1 MKNNS
6 RLLAIGLFILLAL
19 IWGSSFI
26 LIKKGLTVLDSREV
40 GALRI
45 VAAFFFLAIVGIG
58 NLKKVKRHEWK
69 YLGIVGLAG
78 SLIPSFLFAFAQTRL
93 DSAVVGILNAL
104 TPLFTIIISVFV
116 YGRSQGRNAFFGVV
130 AGFFGSVLLIIAGS
144 GGSIQNINF
153 YAFFIVLA
161 TVLYGTNLNV
171 TKEHLSGQ
179 KAMVITSVSML
190 LVGPVASI
198 YLFGMT
204 DFLYKLNN
212 VEGAWMATSYILI
225 LGVFGTAL
233 AMLIFNHIVKLT
245 SPLFTSSVTYVIPI
259 VAVMWGLL
267 DGEQLLLSH
276 YLGMVCI
283 ILGVYIANSRKKA
296 SSN

>member
-1 MKNNS
+1 MKNT
-6 RLLAIGLFILLAL
+6 RFLAIGLLILLAL

-45 VAAFFFLAIVGIG
+45 VSAFVFLAVVGIG
-58 NLKKVKRHEWK
+58 NLKKVQRHEWK
-69 YLGIVGLAG
+69 YLLIVGLAG

-104 TPLFTIIISVFV
+104 TPLFTIIISVFI

-130 AGFFGSVLLIIAGS
+130 AGFVGSVLLIIAGS

-179 KAMVITSVSML
+179 KAIVITSVSML
-190 LVGPVASI
+190 LVGPFASV

-204 DFLYKLNN
+204 DFVHKLSH
-212 VEGAWMATSYILI
+212 VDGAWLATSYILI

-233 AMLIFNHIVKLT
+233 ALVIFNHIVKLT
-245 SPLFTSSVTYVIPI
+245 NPLFTSSVTYIIPI

-267 DGEQLLLSH
+267 DGEKLLLLH
-276 YLGMVCI
+276 YLGMVFI
-283 ILGVYIANSRKKA
+283 ILGVYIANSRKRA
-296 SSN
+296 SSK

>member
-6 RLLAIGLFILLAL
+6 QLLAIGLLILLAL

-45 VAAFFFLAIVGIG
+45 VSAFIFLAAAGII

-69 YLGIVGLAG
+69 YLLMVGLAG

-116 YGRSQGRNAFFGVV
+116 YSRSQGRNAFFGVI
-130 AGFFGSVLLIIAGS
+130 AGFVGSVLLIVAGT

-161 TVLYGTNLNV
+161 TVFYGTNLNV

-179 KAMVITSVSML
+179 KAIVITSVSML
-190 LVGPVASI
+190 LVGPLASV

-204 DFLYKLNN
+204 DFIYKLQY
-212 VEGAWMATSYILI
+212 VRGAWLATSYILI

-233 AMLIFNHIVKLT
+233 AMVIFNHIVKLT
-245 SPLFTSSVTYVIPI
+245 NPLFTSSVTYIIPI

-267 DGEQLLLSH
+267 DGEQLLLLH
-276 YLGMVCI
+276 YLGMAFI
-283 ILGVYIANSRKKA
+283 ILGVYIANSRRRA
-296 SSN
+296 SSK

>member
-1 MKNNS
+1 MKNS
-6 RLLAIGLFILLAL
+6 RYLALGLLILLAL

-45 VAAFFFLAIVGIG
+45 VSAFVFLAVVGIG
-58 NLKKVKRHEWK
+58 NLKKVQRHEWK
-69 YLGIVGLAG
+69 YLLIVGLAG

-116 YGRSQGRNAFFGVV
+116 YKRTQGRNAFFGVV
-130 AGFFGSVLLIIAGS
+130 AGFVGSVLLIIAGS
-144 GGSIQNINF
+144 GGSIENINF

-179 KAMVITSVSML
+179 KAIVITSVSML
-190 LVGPVASI
+190 MVGPVASI

-204 DFLYKLNN
+204 DFAYKLQH
-212 VEGAWMATSYILI
+212 VDGAWLATSYILI

-233 AMLIFNHIVKLT
+233 AMVIFNHIVKLT
-245 SPLFTSSVTYVIPI
+245 NPLFTSSVTYIIPI
-259 VAVMWGLL
+259 VAVIWGLL
-267 DGEQLLLSH
+267 DGEQLLLLH
-276 YLGMVCI
+276 YLGMAFI
-283 ILGVYIANSRKKA
+283 ILGVYIANSRKRA
-296 SSN
+296 SSK

>member
-1 MKNNS
+1 MKNT
-6 RLLAIGLFILLAL
+6 RYLALGLLILLAL

-45 VAAFFFLAIVGIG
+45 VSAFAFLAVIGIR
-58 NLKKVKRHEWK
+58 NLKKVKRNEWK
-69 YLGIVGLAG
+69 YLLIVGLAG

-130 AGFFGSVLLIIAGS
+130 AGFLGSVLLIIAGS

-179 KAMVITSVSML
+179 KAIVITSVSML
-190 LVGPVASI
+190 IVGPVASV

-204 DFLYKLNN
+204 DFVHKLQY
-212 VEGAWMATSYILI
+212 VDGAWLATSYILI

-233 AMLIFNHIVKLT
+233 AMVIFNHIVKLT
-245 SPLFTSSVTYVIPI
+245 NPLFTSSVTYIILI

-267 DGEQLLLSH
+267 DGEKLLLLH
-276 YLGMVCI
+276 YLGMVFI
-283 ILGVYIANSRKKA
+283 ILGVYIANSRKRA
-296 SSN
+296 SSK